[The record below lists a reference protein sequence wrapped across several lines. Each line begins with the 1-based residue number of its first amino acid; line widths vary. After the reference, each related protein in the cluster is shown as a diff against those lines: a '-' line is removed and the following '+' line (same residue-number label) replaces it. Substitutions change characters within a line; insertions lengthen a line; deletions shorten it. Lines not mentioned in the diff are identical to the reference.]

1 MQESILRIGDV
12 KNITG
17 LSNTTLY
24 AMMKNGEFPKPIPL
38 SKQAKGWVSSEVN
51 GWIQARISQRKAA

>member
-1 MQESILRIGDV
+1 MQESILRIGAV
-12 KNITG
+12 KNRTG

-38 SKQAKGWVSSEVN
+38 GKQAKGWVSSEIDD
-51 GWIQARISQRKAA
+51 WIQARISQRKAA